1 MGNSMENKMTT
12 LKKILDEG
20 YKKVDMNLRHFEIY
34 ECGTKRL
41 LYNVKEKSIDIIYDT
56 KNVFKGTRGVTFPEK

>member
-1 MGNSMENKMTT
+1 MTNKT
-12 LKKILDEG
+12 LKKILEEG
-20 YKKVDMNLRHFEIY
+20 YKKVDMSLNHFEIY

-56 KNVFKGTRGVTFPEK
+56 KNVFGGMRSVIFPEEK